1 MAVLGGT
8 SSSIKVPIKAN
19 DLHILVL
26 TQLKEGNVCAGKVGE
41 KKITEMKSRDEDLSK
56 CLCDTEESTK
66 RSEHNLYT

>member
-19 DLHILVL
+19 DLHILVS
-26 TQLKEGNVCAGKVGE
+26 QLKEGNVCTGKVGE